1 MPTVFSIDEPSS
13 ATKTALVVEPSV
25 ADAVS
30 TALMISEL
38 GFQVIV
44 SETFHDA
51 SSRLTARPALLVTE
65 LRLGEYNGLHLV
77 LRGKSAQPSLAAI
90 VTSRIFD
97 QALYKEAEQ
106 LGATFVLKTVA
117 PQEFRAAVLRT
128 IFRRVGDT
136 SEIRPPYERRKTER
150 RQRSQT
156 PHQPELRVA
165 ERRAAI
171 TSRSV
176 ERNAPPSSNGL

>member
-1 MPTVFSIDEPSS
+1 MPGVFSIDDRS
-13 ATKTALVVEPSV
+13 AATQTALVVEPSV

-51 SSRLTARPALLVTE
+51 SSRLASRPALLVTE

-77 LRGKSAQPSLAAI
+77 LRGKSAHPSLAAI
-90 VTSRIFD
+90 VTSRILD
-97 QALYKEAEQ
+97 PALYKEAEQ

-128 IFRRVGDT
+128 IFRPQGDT
-136 SEIRPPYERRKTER
+136 SEIRPPYERRKAER
-150 RQRSQT
+150 RQAVHST
-156 PHQPELRVA
+156 HEPELRVA
-165 ERRAAI
+165 DRRAAI
-171 TSRSV
+171 RGRSA
-176 ERNAPPSSNGL
+176 ERTAPSSDGL